1 MPGPGAYD
9 IKGVV
14 GNEGPKRSLAA
25 RFTIDLTAKELNF
38 KPGPGAYNL
47 PSDFGIYQSS
57 KI

>member
-38 KPGPGAYNL
+38 KPGPGAYTPQVNV
-47 PSDFGIYQSS
+47 GT
-57 KI
+57 K